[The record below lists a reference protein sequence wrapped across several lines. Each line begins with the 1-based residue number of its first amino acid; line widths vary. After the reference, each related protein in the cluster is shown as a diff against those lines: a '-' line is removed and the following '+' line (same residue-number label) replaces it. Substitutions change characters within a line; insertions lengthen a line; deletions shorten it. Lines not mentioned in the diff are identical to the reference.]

1 MNPGKWLP
9 RLRVHHATVSSLK
22 GREWLCKR
30 LVSEPNNGEK
40 SREESLEQTY
50 ADDELKSESGQLPD
64 K

>member
-1 MNPGKWLP
+1 M
-9 RLRVHHATVSSLK
+9 HHATVSSLK

-64 K
+64 E